1 MDYVILYW
9 NNRKLRLID
18 VFGRDLQEGDLVIT
32 SYVYRMA
39 GSDYVK
45 KAKIYLLKHHR
56 TYRFFSNN
64 KCLKIETLYGCEQT
78 DKVYVY
84 KLNASVKLE
93 IYEDKD
99 FIYKLNDVDYPMVS
113 ELEDINNFKLGDFVV
128 YNDENYIKSNTSY
141 GLCVGEY
148 EIYTNGSIICFKDKG
163 FVYNIK
169 HLTELEKIKK
179 EKLIKDY
186 KIYFIKTL

>member
-78 DKVYVY
+78 ATVYVY

-93 IYEDKD
+93 IY
-99 FIYKLNDVDYPMVS
+99 KLNDADYKMIT
-113 ELEDINNFKLGDFVV
+113 ELENMNNFKLGDLVI
-128 YNDENYIKSNTSY
+128 YNDENYIKPNSSY
-141 GLCVGEY
+141 GLCVGEF
-148 EIYTNGSIICFKDKG
+148 EIYTNGRVICFKDTG
-163 FVYNIK
+163 FVYKIK

-179 EKLIKDY
+179 RKLIEDY
-186 KIYFIKTL
+186 KINFIKTL

>member
-1 MDYVILYW
+1 MDYVILHW
-9 NNRKLRLID
+9 NNRKLRLTD
-18 VFGRDLQEGDLVIT
+18 VFGRDLQEGNLVIT

-45 KAKIYLLKHHR
+45 KAKIYLLKNHR
-56 TYRFFSNN
+56 TYRFFSNK
-64 KCLKIETLYGCEQT
+64 KCFKIETLYGCEQT
-78 DKVYVY
+78 ETVYVY

-128 YNDENYIKSNTSY
+128 YNDENYIKPNSSY
-141 GLCVGEY
+141 GLCVGEF
-148 EIYTNGSIICFKDKG
+148 EIYTKGSIICFKDKG